1 MAFYSDESLKKF
13 DSKLYLSSPTMHGD
27 ELKYMTRAFETNW
40 MSTVGENINEVERI
54 ALQRMRALS
63 MRSDS
68 QHARRRCIC
77 ALNEQVRSF
86 TGRPTSWDTVR
97 SRAELCSARI

>member
-54 ALQRMRALS
+54 AAAYAGVKYAVGLAT
-63 MRSDS
+63 
-68 QHARRRCIC
+68 C
-77 ALNEQVRSF
+77 
-86 TGRPTSWDTVR
+86 TVPVITP
-97 SRAELCSARI
+97 SPAIT

>member
-54 ALQRMRALS
+54 AVCIANLGFEQDARN
-63 MRSDS
+63 
-68 QHARRRCIC
+68 ARREVGGNDGVCIGVLS
-77 ALNEQVRSF
+77 AI
-86 TGRPTSWDTVR
+86 GRIFQ
-97 SRAELCSARI
+97 CC